1 MFDLYSV
8 LANGITITG
17 NKVTVEH
24 QCTEELWG
32 SIKRCFQAYRAKW
45 VGYSYDFFMKLDCS
59 AFMFFKT
66 MKSDISS
73 TFVQISMLALATNK
87 L

>member
-1 MFDLYSV
+1 MSKK
-8 LANGITITG
+8 N
-17 NKVTVEH
+17 
-24 QCTEELWG
+24 
-32 SIKRCFQAYRAKW
+32 RAFLKW
-45 VGYSYDFFMKLDCS
+45 AGYSYEFFMKSDCS